1 MPDQDVLL
9 SVTDGVASIVLN
21 RPERRNAITGPL
33 VEGLV
38 SAFTS
43 VGERD
48 DVGVVLFHGAE
59 GAFCSGLDLKEFNA
73 DPHPPWLSTFGESN
87 TRAHRALF
95 DCPVPVVVALERYAI
110 NGGAAYALGGDLI
123 VAGSNAFLQ
132 VGEVRLGMPAPN
144 NLAWLLARHP
154 PAVAEQLVLSGR
166 QFHGPDL
173 HRLGVAFDV
182 VDDDDVLAVAEALA
196 GEVAGFPTDAAR
208 RMKAAIR
215 GLSPSADVG
224 SSAAWFERAADQTW
238 TAAVPGPPG
247 GGED

>member
-224 SSAAWFERAADQTW
+224 SSAA
-238 TAAVPGPPG
+238 
-247 GGED
+247 

>member
-9 SVTDGVASIVLN
+9 RVVDGVASIVLN

-33 VEGLV
+33 VEGLA
-38 SAFTS
+38 SALTS
-43 VGERD
+43 IAERD
-48 DVGVVLFHGAE
+48 DVGVVFFHGAE

-87 TRAHRALF
+87 TKAHRALF
-95 DCPVPVVVALERYAI
+95 DCPFPVVVALEKYAI

-123 VAGSNAFLQ
+123 VAGSGAFLQ
-132 VGEVRLGMPAPN
+132 VGEVRLGMPASN

-166 QFHGPDL
+166 RFHGPDL

-182 VDDDDVLAVAEALA
+182 VDDADVLATAAALA
-196 GEVAGFPTDAAR
+196 HEVAGFPNGAAR
-208 RMKAAIR
+208 RMKAALR
-215 GLSPSADVG
+215 ALSPTADVG
-224 SSAAWFERAADQTW
+224 DGAAWFERTAGHTW
-238 TAAVPGPPG
+238 TATVPGPPG
-247 GGED
+247 GRKD

>member
-9 SVTDGVASIVLN
+9 SVADGVASIVLN
-21 RPERRNAITGPL
+21 RPARRNALTGPL
-33 VEGLV
+33 VVDLI

-43 VGERD
+43 VSERD
-48 DVGVVLFHGAE
+48 DVGAVLFHGAD

-73 DPHPPWLSTFGESN
+73 DPQPPWLSTFGESN
-87 TRAHRALF
+87 TKAHRALF

-154 PAVAEQLVLSGR
+154 PVVAEQLALSGR
-166 QFHGPDL
+166 RFYGPDL

-182 VDDDDVLAVAEALA
+182 VDDEDVLTAAAALA
-196 GEVAGFPTDAAR
+196 AEVAGFPNGAAR
-208 RMKAAIR
+208 RMKAALR
-215 GLSPSADVG
+215 GLLPSSDVG
-224 SSAAWFERAADQTW
+224 SGAAWFERAADHTW
-238 TAAVPGPPG
+238 AAAVPSPPG
-247 GGED
+247 DRQG

>member
-9 SVTDGVASIVLN
+9 RVVDGVASIVLN

-33 VEGLV
+33 VEGLA

-43 VGERD
+43 AAERD
-48 DVGVVLFHGAE
+48 DVGVVLFHGAD

-73 DPHPPWLSTFGESN
+73 DPQPPWLSTFGRSN
-87 TRAHRALF
+87 TKAHRALY

-123 VAGSNAFLQ
+123 VAGREAFLQ

-166 QFHGPDL
+166 RFHGPDL
-173 HRLGVAFDV
+173 HRLGVVFDV
-182 VDDDDVLAVAEALA
+182 VDDGDVLATAAALA
-196 GEVAGFPTDAAR
+196 DEIAGFPTGAAR
-208 RMKAAIR
+208 RMKAALR

-224 SSAAWFERAADQTW
+224 GSAAWFERAAGHTW

-247 GGED
+247 GREG